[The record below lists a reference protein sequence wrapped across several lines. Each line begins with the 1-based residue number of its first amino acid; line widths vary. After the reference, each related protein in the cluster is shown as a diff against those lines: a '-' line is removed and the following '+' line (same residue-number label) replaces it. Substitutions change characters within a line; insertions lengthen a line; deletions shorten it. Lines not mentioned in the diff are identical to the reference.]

1 MFVQVGERRKHP
13 AYKDLE
19 EAPDGS
25 LPAPCNGV
33 MLRTNL
39 FSPKAMLQFVPARDL
54 MAYEKRESIPTL
66 RYEPDEDALG
76 RGRIPQETRVA
87 LYEKYTG
94 AEEDGRCLCFN
105 PGCRNRWLC
114 LDPADIQVGGG
125 GERRTLMHASH
136 VEADSKMR
144 QMVKDEGFNMRALD
158 AIENLRPCC
167 ANCNGDMRRFNMFNF
182 LDRVG
187 RFMDAEYRAWKDW
200 FDNL

>member
-1 MFVQVGERRKHP
+1 
-13 AYKDLE
+13 
-19 EAPDGS
+19 
-25 LPAPCNGV
+25 
-33 MLRTNL
+33 MLRTNVERKSQSAL
-39 FSPKAMLQFVPARDL
+39 TFVPARDL
-54 MAYEKRESIPTL
+54 TAYEKRESIPTL

-76 RGRIPQETRVA
+76 RGRIPQATRRA

-94 AEEDGRCLCFN
+94 AEEPGRCLCFN

-114 LDPADIQVGGG
+114 IDPGDINTGAV
-125 GERRTLMHASH
+125 GERRTIMHASH
-136 VEADSKMR
+136 VEAHSKMR
-144 QMVKDEGFNMRALD
+144 QMVEDEEFNIEDLD

-187 RFMDAEYRAWKDW
+187 RFMTEEYRAWKDW